1 MRTYLLQ
8 TRWQSRNWHSPFT
21 LCLWMLLHVV
31 LAPVKLIIITLLR
44 RLFCKELEWQL
55 NILKCKQNNLSI
67 SSLLVETKVS
77 QIELCFSSLDKC
89 FPIVKILCSLI
100 YEVPTNISW
109 QVILYPDTTVWRP
122 KMQNRGA
129 MTYKTCKWVSLGWV
143 KSSNQ
148 KNRKCNSSISKR
160 MNFCEV

>member
-1 MRTYLLQ
+1 M
-8 TRWQSRNWHSPFT
+8 NVAA
-21 LCLWMLLHVV
+21 CG
-31 LAPVKLIIITLLR
+31 LAPVKLIIITFLR

-100 YEVPTNISW
+100 YEVPTNIFMASYSLSRHYSMKT
-109 QVILYPDTTVWRP
+109 QDAEQRGNDI
-122 KMQNRGA
+122 QN
-129 MTYKTCKWVSLGWV
+129 L
-143 KSSNQ
+143 
-148 KNRKCNSSISKR
+148 
-160 MNFCEV
+160 

>member
-1 MRTYLLQ
+1 M
-8 TRWQSRNWHSPFT
+8 NVAA
-21 LCLWMLLHVV
+21 CG
-31 LAPVKLIIITLLR
+31 LAPVKLIIITFLR

-109 QVILYPDTTVWRP
+109 QVILYPDTTV
-122 KMQNRGA
+122 
-129 MTYKTCKWVSLGWV
+129 
-143 KSSNQ
+143 
-148 KNRKCNSSISKR
+148 
-160 MNFCEV
+160 